1 MPIERIMVGTIPPK
15 PSTCN
20 KLVRFT
26 IGSTQRLTR
35 SQSVDF
41 GLAQDMGRFR
51 WVAGQRFDAS
61 DLTGKFG
68 MVDIRAVKA
77 LKRPVTLA
85 AIRANPGL
93 TKMGSIQCRPLG
105 DSERKSFRPRASYDA
120 GGAALAGPLARNFEC
135 LMDLLYSS

>member
-1 MPIERIMVGTIPPK
+1 
-15 PSTCN
+15 
-20 KLVRFT
+20 
-26 IGSTQRLTR
+26 
-35 SQSVDF
+35 
-41 GLAQDMGRFR
+41 MGRFR

-85 AIRANPGL
+85 AIRANPG
-93 TKMGSIQCRPLG
+93 
-105 DSERKSFRPRASYDA
+105 
-120 GGAALAGPLARNFEC
+120 GAALAGPLARNFEC